1 MEDNSMLLHVLFE
14 TGEPDCPYWTVSA
27 IIKNGFDSDAL
38 EEQFESYL
46 KDADEDLEFE
56 DIVAD
61 VLDAMGW
68 LWEFV
73 KENIPACGGQY
84 FMYM

>member
-14 TGEPDCPYWTVSA
+14 TGEPDGPYWTVSA
-27 IIKNGFDSDAL
+27 IVKNGFDSDAL

-68 LWEFV
+68 SWEFV
-73 KENIPACGGQY
+73 KESIPACGGQY